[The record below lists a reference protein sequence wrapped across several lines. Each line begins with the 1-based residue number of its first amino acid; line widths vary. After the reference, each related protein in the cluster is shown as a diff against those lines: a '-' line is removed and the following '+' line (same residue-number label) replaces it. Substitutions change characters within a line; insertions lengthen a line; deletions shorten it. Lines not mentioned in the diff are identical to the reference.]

1 MLFTLG
7 WHYLSVFLRTVASCS
22 FLDSFFPLLVR
33 WCKIA
38 KVIYLH
44 WSFSFP
50 RTSLSAVVDY
60 LSSVSIRASIC
71 SQNSSW
77 HADFIVLAFVNQ
89 DFLIKN
95 YLVFCSYVIYFKVI
109 SVCLRAE
116 VLIHT
121 STVVYSRMRMR
132 GWMMEIH
139 FKKDSQCGWH
149 YGCSRGKKK
158 STLCYLKNLWVF
170 VIISSLINN
179 PCNYLLSL
187 NGGLGKGWGFLKI
200 HLILKCTLHHVMLIV
215 LACSSGFK

>member
-89 DFLIKN
+89 DFLIKIICFLFLCHLLQS
-95 YLVFCSYVIYFKVI
+95 YFCLSAGRGINTYQYSGIQSHANERVNDGDPFQKRLTMWLA
-109 SVCLRAE
+109 LRMF
-116 VLIHT
+116 
-121 STVVYSRMRMR
+121 S
-132 GWMMEIH
+132 W
-139 FKKDSQCGWH
+139 
-149 YGCSRGKKK
+149 KKK
-158 STLCYLKNLWVF
+158 STLCYLKNLRVF

>member
-95 YLVFCSYVIYFKVI
+95 YLVFCSYVIYFKVL

-121 STVVYSRMRMR
+121 STVVQSHANERVNDGDPFQKRLTMWLALRMFS
-132 GWMMEIH
+132 W
-139 FKKDSQCGWH
+139 
-149 YGCSRGKKK
+149 KKK
-158 STLCYLKNLWVF
+158 STLCYLKNLRVF

>member
-1 MLFTLG
+1 MHALIYYNIAFIADLHCSSRQVDIIYLFSYELQQVAVFQTLFSRFQCGDVKQRRLFT
-7 WHYLSVFLRTVASCS
+7 YTEVFRS
-22 FLDSFFPLLVR
+22 
-33 WCKIA
+33 
-38 KVIYLH
+38 
-44 WSFSFP
+44 P

-121 STVVYSRMRMR
+121 GIVVQSHANERVNDGDPFQKRLTMWLALRMFS
-132 GWMMEIH
+132 W
-139 FKKDSQCGWH
+139 
-149 YGCSRGKKK
+149 KKK
-158 STLCYLKNLWVF
+158 KYS
-170 VIISSLINN
+170 
-179 PCNYLLSL
+179 LLS
-187 NGGLGKGWGFLKI
+187 
-200 HLILKCTLHHVMLIV
+200 
-215 LACSSGFK
+215 

>member
-1 MLFTLG
+1 MHLSIIVYNSFHCWPTLLFTLG

-139 FKKDSQCGWH
+139 FKKTHNVVGITDVLVE
-149 YGCSRGKKK
+149 KKK
-158 STLCYLKNLWVF
+158 YS
-170 VIISSLINN
+170 
-179 PCNYLLSL
+179 LLS
-187 NGGLGKGWGFLKI
+187 
-200 HLILKCTLHHVMLIV
+200 
-215 LACSSGFK
+215 

>member
-1 MLFTLG
+1 MHLSIIVYNSFHCWPTLLFTLG
-7 WHYLSVFLRTVASCS
+7 WHYLYVFLRTVASCS

-95 YLVFCSYVIYFKVI
+95 YFGFLFLCHLLQSYFCLSAGRGINTYRYSGTVACEREGEWWRSISKKTHNVVGITDVLV
-109 SVCLRAE
+109 E
-116 VLIHT
+116 
-121 STVVYSRMRMR
+121 
-132 GWMMEIH
+132 
-139 FKKDSQCGWH
+139 
-149 YGCSRGKKK
+149 KKK
-158 STLCYLKNLWVF
+158 VLF
-170 VIISSLINN
+170 VILRI
-179 PCNYLLSL
+179 
-187 NGGLGKGWGFLKI
+187 WEFL
-200 HLILKCTLHHVMLIV
+200 
-215 LACSSGFK
+215 